1 MIALPMVRNT
11 GRLLAPIAIIAV
23 AVGVYLIVHANVATH
38 SATTIR
44 STSERHVHSS
54 PHRSR
59 AHTAKAGAKASYYVV
74 RAGDTLSAIATRSG
88 VSLTRIEAL
97 NPALTSPYSLH
108 TGQRLRLRR

>member
-23 AVGVYLIVHANVATH
+23 AVGVYLIVHGNVTTH
-38 SATTIR
+38 SAATIH
-44 STSERHVHSS
+44 STSDRLVRSP
-54 PHRSR
+54 PHRTR
-59 AHTAKAGAKASYYVV
+59 ASTAKTAAKTSFYVV

-88 VSLTRIEAL
+88 VSLSRIEAL
-97 NPALTSPYSLH
+97 NPALTSPFSLH

>member
-23 AVGVYLIVHANVATH
+23 AVGVYLIVHGNVTTH
-38 SATTIR
+38 STATIHT
-44 STSERHVHSS
+44 TSDRVVDTR

-59 AHTAKAGAKASYYVV
+59 HRPQVAAKASFYVV
-74 RAGDTLSAIATRSG
+74 RAGDTLSAIAGRSR
-88 VSLTRIEAL
+88 VSLTQIEAL
-97 NPALTSPYSLH
+97 NPSLTSPYSLH